1 MKSKQKS
8 LKLPYLDKVV
18 IDALNLFKKSKL
30 PKLNLK
36 YKRPLVLGSGN
47 AAVTGK
53 IIFADKDA
61 IFADE
66 GNYKQKLKAIKNIDG
81 AILLSASGGKHAPI
95 IAKDLKK
102 RKIETVLITNNP
114 NAEANQF
121 VKKSFFYPKNT
132 EPYTYNTSTYMGMIL
147 GKTKES
153 PQKILNLIK
162 KTKTPKNLKKF
173 NAFYI
178 IVPTEFDNVRELF
191 QTKFDELFGPII
203 NGRVFTIEQ
212 TKHAKT
218 VVPSDKEFFIGLGYN
233 NKLFGK
239 KQNRLNV
246 TLPKSAGPATVM
258 ALGYYIIGQIQK
270 QHPNYFKNNITNYTK
285 QTSKMFKSTIK
296 PIVE

>member
-47 AAVTGK
+47 AAVTGR

-218 VVPSDKEFFIGLGYN
+218 VVPSDKEFFIGICYN
-233 NKLFGK
+233 NK
-239 KQNRLNV
+239 
-246 TLPKSAGPATVM
+246 
-258 ALGYYIIGQIQK
+258 
-270 QHPNYFKNNITNYTK
+270 
-285 QTSKMFKSTIK
+285 
-296 PIVE
+296 

>member
-1 MKSKQKS
+1 MKST
-8 LKLPYLDKVV
+8 KLPDLDKVV

-36 YKRPLVLGSGN
+36 YKRPLILGSGN

-61 IFADE
+61 VFADE

-81 AILLSASGGKHAPI
+81 AILISASGEKHAPI
-95 IAKDLKK
+95 IAKDLKR
-102 RKIETVLITNNP
+102 RKIETILVTNNP
-114 NAEANQF
+114 NAEANKF

-153 PQKILNLIK
+153 PQKIINNIK
-162 KTKTPKNLKKF
+162 KIKVPKNLKKF

-178 IVPTEFDNVRELF
+178 IMPIEFDNVRELF
-191 QTKFDELFGPII
+191 QTKFDELFGPKI

-218 VVPSDKEFFIGLGYN
+218 VIPSDKEFFIGLGYN

-246 TLPKSAGPATVM
+246 TIPKNAGPATVM

-270 QHPNYFKNNITNYTK
+270 QHPDYFKKNIENYTK

-296 PIVE
+296 PIVD